1 VSRLLDKEDK
11 EVDPVAGTERS
22 GAVTH
27 QNMTHQKLKAIRN
40 NLERSAAPGAGR
52 SLRDDMDDL
61 LKYIDELHIIVHDL
75 RQEPGYALGRQDV
88 LREVLNVLGKVPVT
102 WNADHTSAVADPQTL
117 AITLDLIECL
127 GPVAP
132 HLAPDDL
139 RRENEALRAALREF
153 LCCIDMARVQVFDG
167 QRYRNMIDQARRLLG
182 DDV

>member
-1 VSRLLDKEDK
+1 MTHEELAATRASFARIMKTFSKSNNYGPIARLVVSVGPLLD
-11 EVDPVAGTERS
+11 
-22 GAVTH
+22 
-27 QNMTHQKLKAIRN
+27 
-40 NLERSAAPGAGR
+40 
-52 SLRDDMDDL
+52 
-61 LKYIDELHIIVHDL
+61 YIDELHAIVHDL
-75 RQEPGYALGRQDV
+75 RQEPGYALGRKDV

-102 WNADHTSAVADPQTL
+102 WNADHTTAVADPQAL
-117 AITLDLIECL
+117 AIVLDLIECL

-153 LCCIDMARVQVFDG
+153 LCCIDMARVHVFDG

>member
-1 VSRLLDKEDK
+1 LLDKEDK
-11 EVDPVAGTERS
+11 EVDPAVGTGRSRVMTHEELKTTRVYLARLDRLASIPAGT
-22 GAVTH
+22 A
-27 QNMTHQKLKAIRN
+27 QA
-40 NLERSAAPGAGR
+40 
-52 SLRDDMDDL
+52 L
-61 LKYIDELHIIVHDL
+61 LSYVDELHSIVHDL

-117 AITLDLIECL
+117 AITLDLIACL